1 VVDVEGEPN
10 GDAAS
15 RRVRQCAGDEPGG
28 RLLEVEVV
36 EREVERALRGRD
48 ELAGILGDLEGALA
62 PVRQC
67 PDLDRQA

>member
-1 VVDVEGEPN
+1 VVDVEGEPD
-10 GDAAS
+10 GDPAS
-15 RRVRQCAGDEPGG
+15 RRGRERAGDEPRG

-36 EREVERALRGRD
+36 EREVERALRGGD